1 MKSDTETS
9 RRPRF
14 DWPQLVAMH
23 VRRAPLGQVMVAAMI
38 GGAAVVLRALY
49 VDTAGDV
56 LQFARLSAVLVAA
69 GAAVALENSCVPI
82 TGTTG
87 LRRSTSSW
95 LSAGLTG
102 VFALVVWLGPV
113 LIAREIAGDRG
124 GLPVVGVV
132 IEFIALIVV
141 GWLLTEVVS
150 VLRGPSGA
158 GNMAGA
164 SLSLAVVMTLMTP
177 HTIEWL
183 WRGPDPEWRA
193 IHVRWAVI
201 ASIAAMLLAV
211 GLRDAAA
218 PWPSLR
224 RVRPVHSP
232 PVHLRPVH
240 SVPVH
245 SVPVHSGESD
255 EF

>member
-1 MKSDTETS
+1 MKWDAEIS

-14 DWPQLVAMH
+14 DWRQLVAMH
-23 VRRAPLGQVMVAAMI
+23 VRRAPLGQVMVAAMM

-49 VDTAGDV
+49 VDTSRDV
-56 LQFARLSAVLVAA
+56 LQFARLSAVLIAA
-69 GAAVALENSCVPI
+69 GAAIALENSCVSI
-82 TGTTG
+82 TGTTS

-102 VFALVVWLGPV
+102 VGALVVWLGPV
-113 LIAREIAGDRG
+113 LIARRIAGDPG
-124 GLPVVGVV
+124 GLPIGGVV
-132 IEFIALIVV
+132 IEFIALILV

-150 VLRGPSGA
+150 VLRGPFGA

-183 WRGPDPEWRA
+183 WRGPDPDWRA
-193 IHVRWAVI
+193 IHVRWAAI
-201 ASIAAMLLAV
+201 ASIATVLLTI
-211 GLRDAAA
+211 GLRDAAR
-218 PWPSLR
+218 PCPSPR
-224 RVRPVHSP
+224 RVGAFHSGP
-232 PVHLRPVH
+232 D
-240 SVPVH
+240 
-245 SVPVHSGESD
+245 HSGEKSD